1 MKKIRSSSLLIGSV
15 IANELQS
22 NIVTYPIVAPL
33 ETTYPFAVY
42 KRLGLEFQNTKDMYN
57 VSEIATVEV
66 VIVAQSYAE
75 SLRYATDI
83 KMFLERLKGTYK
95 TLKNEEIDIE
105 DITVIDASEEW
116 NNDAYL
122 QKMTLQIT
130 INNQP
135 DC

>member
-15 IANELQS
+15 IANELQT
-22 NIVTYPIVAPL
+22 NITTYPIVAPID
-33 ETTYPFAVY
+33 TKYPFAVY
-42 KRLGLEFQNTKDMYN
+42 KRLGLEFANTKDMYN
-57 VSEIATVEV
+57 VEEIATVEI

-83 KMFLERLKGTYK
+83 KMFIERLKGKYK
-95 TLKNEEIDIE
+95 TSMNEEINIE

-122 QKMTLQIT
+122 QKMTVQII
-130 INNQP
+130 INNNP
-135 DC
+135 EY

>member
-15 IANELQS
+15 IANELQT
-22 NIVTYPIVAPL
+22 NITTYPIVAPID
-33 ETTYPFAVY
+33 TKYPFAVY
-42 KRLGLEFQNTKDMYN
+42 KRLGLEFANTKDMYN
-57 VSEIATVEV
+57 VEEIATVEI

-83 KMFLERLKGTYK
+83 KMFIERLKGKYK
-95 TLKNEEIDIE
+95 TMKNEEINIE

-122 QKMTLQIT
+122 QKMTVQII

-135 DC
+135 EY